1 MPKHG
6 RGPGA
11 PGRGTRGPREA
22 PPLRDTDRGKGRS
35 PASRT
40 LSPSPFP
47 PNLLSGRGRPVI
59 QGAQVQTGRHPGVT
73 PARRGGQCGIAG
85 CPDTEGGLPFRKAK
99 GTGHTDSP
107 PPPPGVQES
116 REVTGA
122 RWSPCPTRSPHSHQC
137 AERPGPPLRS
147 AHSGVVLAR
156 TAPRTRAETQKK
168 KMRLGA
174 SRAEPTLRVDAVCP
188 RGASPNPGRYRRVRD
203 VVPCTCLGSRCD
215 TSLSATI

>member
-40 LSPSPFP
+40 LSSSPFP

-107 PPPPGVQES
+107 RPP
-116 REVTGA
+116 
-122 RWSPCPTRSPHSHQC
+122 
-137 AERPGPPLRS
+137 
-147 AHSGVVLAR
+147 
-156 TAPRTRAETQKK
+156 
-168 KMRLGA
+168 
-174 SRAEPTLRVDAVCP
+174 P
-188 RGASPNPGRYRRVRD
+188 RGAGEQRGDRRTLVTL
-203 VVPCTCLGSRCD
+203 PHMEP
-215 TSLSATI
+215 SLSSMRRATRAAVAICPLWRGASTDRAPHTGGDSEKENVPRCLPG